1 MKSKVKLNLALVSVL
16 VLVLIIVGCTVMIRI
31 KDVSNQ
37 EKTLTSS
44 FNTTDRDV
52 SDQSYFKQLKY
63 GDTIIEIDKDY
74 SEEAFYE
81 SDSVLLETE
90 YLEKWNQQLDFLNNE
105 IIKYMTAEEQEKY
118 KQITRE
124 WEQYTD
130 DLYGFEYEL
139 MVEDGV
145 YLSGSSYRYLS
156 VANKKNAVRERVI
169 YLSYLITFLSDR
181 SK

>member
-1 MKSKVKLNLALVSVL
+1 M
-16 VLVLIIVGCTVMIRI
+16 
-31 KDVSNQ
+31 
-37 EKTLTSS
+37 
-44 FNTTDRDV
+44 
-52 SDQSYFKQLKY
+52 
-63 GDTIIEIDKDY
+63 
-74 SEEAFYE
+74 
-81 SDSVLLETE
+81 
-90 YLEKWNQQLDFLNNE
+90 NNE